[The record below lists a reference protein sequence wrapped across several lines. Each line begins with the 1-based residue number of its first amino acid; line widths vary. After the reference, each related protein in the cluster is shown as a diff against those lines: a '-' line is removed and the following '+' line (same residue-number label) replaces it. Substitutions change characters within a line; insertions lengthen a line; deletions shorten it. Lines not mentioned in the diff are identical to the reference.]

1 MRQYTYI
8 GKAAEGQARVSGQT
22 AWPDMPGRQANLL
35 KLCTSNVNYDVYNLI
50 ASTIRLVDRRSV
62 HFISIDSHNSEFV
75 AWISRGSFKM
85 PRRTNVTTNDRQVTV
100 RLLVRRVGVVR
111 PDRLVVR
118 PGRSG
123 LAPGL
128 TGQLAFG
135 SPAIGRERKIIIT
148 NNKYKIA
155 LHNI

>member
-1 MRQYTYI
+1 
-8 GKAAEGQARVSGQT
+8 
-22 AWPDMPGRQANLL
+22 
-35 KLCTSNVNYDVYNLI
+35 
-50 ASTIRLVDRRSV
+50 
-62 HFISIDSHNSEFV
+62 
-75 AWISRGSFKM
+75 M

-111 PDRLVVR
+111 PDRLGVR